1 VLRAFAEAN
10 RIGYPML
17 SDVGS
22 KVIAAFGILNT
33 NIPQDHPRMYGI
45 PFPGDYLIAPGGTVR
60 DKLFIP
66 DYQFRVSASEIVV
79 RNFGASRTANSAA
92 ISANPIEG
100 KISLSASRCFSAE
113 EVAVVI
119 ELRVKQGWHI
129 YGSPLPANYQGLEV
143 VFASPIIGEQ
153 AIEFPPARPM
163 RLEALGETLPVYEG
177 EIRAIG
183 RLRVKWSPAKD
194 AKFLHALAQPIEPGQ
209 YRIAGTL
216 KFQACSDSVCEAP
229 REVNFE
235 LPLTLEAGIP
245 TAGTGKPA

>member
-1 VLRAFAEAN
+1 MRAFSDAN
-10 RIGYPML
+10 RIEYPML
-17 SDVGS
+17 SDAGS
-22 KVIAAFGILNT
+22 KVIRAFGIFNT
-33 NIPQDHPRMYGI
+33 NIPENHPRMYGI
-45 PFPGDYLIAPGGTVR
+45 PFPGDYLIAPDGTVR

-66 DYQFRVSASEIVV
+66 DYQFRVTASEVVV
-79 RNFGASRTANSAA
+79 RNFGDSTTANSAA

-100 KISLSASRCFSAE
+100 KISLSTSRCFSAE
-113 EVAVVI
+113 EVAVMI
-119 ELRVKQGWHI
+119 DLRVKQGWHI

-153 AIEFPPARPM
+153 AIELPPARPM

-177 EIRAIG
+177 EIRATG

-209 YRIAGTL
+209 YRMAGTL
-216 KFQACSDSVCEAP
+216 RFQACSDSVCEAP
-229 REVNFE
+229 QEVNFE

-245 TAGTGKPA
+245 TAGIGKPA